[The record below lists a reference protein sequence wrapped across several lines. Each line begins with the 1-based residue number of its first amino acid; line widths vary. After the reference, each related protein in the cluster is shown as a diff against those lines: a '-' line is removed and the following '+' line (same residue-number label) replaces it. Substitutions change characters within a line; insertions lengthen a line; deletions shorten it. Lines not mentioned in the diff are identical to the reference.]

1 MTRAVTKCPEDII
14 EKLNTLP
21 TFKEP
26 ISKVNLLPLK
36 KKKKTPH
43 EMVHK
48 LAGS

>member
-36 KKKKTPH
+36 KKKTPH